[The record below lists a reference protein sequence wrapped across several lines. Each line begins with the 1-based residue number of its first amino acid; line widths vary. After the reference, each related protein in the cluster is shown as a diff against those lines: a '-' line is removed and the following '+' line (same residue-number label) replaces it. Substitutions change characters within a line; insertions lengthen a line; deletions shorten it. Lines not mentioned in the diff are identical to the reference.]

1 MDAEAKKSGFR
12 GFLRQLLHLGDTPER
27 TALAFSVGVF
37 LSFSPFVGLHTV
49 LGLAI
54 AFLFGLNRLAV
65 LLGSFINTPWTFAP
79 VASFGTAVGFYALG
93 TESRLSEIAWDS
105 MLTAAFWKQMFSDVN
120 NLLLPFL
127 VGNLILSLLVSLIS
141 YLITRRVLIR
151 HHLRKLSRDAE
162 GANPTNA

>member
-1 MDAEAKKSGFR
+1 MTEEKKGGGFR
-12 GFLRQLLHLGDTPER
+12 GFLRQLLHLGDSPER

-65 LLGSFINTPWTFAP
+65 LIGTYVNTPWTFAP

-93 TESRLSEIAWDS
+93 TESRLSAIAWDS
-105 MLTAAFWKQMFSDVN
+105 MFTESFWQHMFSDVN

-127 VGNLILSLLVSLIS
+127 VGNLILSLLASLIS
-141 YLITRRVLIR
+141 YLIVRRILVR
-151 HHLRKLSRDAE
+151 HHLRKESKKVGEA
-162 GANPTNA
+162 P